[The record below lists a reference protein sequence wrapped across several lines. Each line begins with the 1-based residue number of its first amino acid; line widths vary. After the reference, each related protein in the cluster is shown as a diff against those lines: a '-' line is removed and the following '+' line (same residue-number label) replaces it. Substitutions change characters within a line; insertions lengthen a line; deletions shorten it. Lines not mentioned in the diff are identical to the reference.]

1 MSVEI
6 IAEHVNPLLGRK
18 DAKLIVH
25 HEGTGTPD
33 RLAIRKIASDHFK
46 TQQDKVYVR
55 SVRTRTG
62 GSSAVCQVEVYGDSK
77 LADKIVPAYIKN
89 RNLPKDQRVSK
100 KKGAEEEKP
109 ALQPQ
114 SQRLRKRKLSQLN
127 QPRLRQRSLNRRL
140 PRNQSRP
147 QPRPRL
153 PRNPKGSLLPSR
165 NQNRPLSLLR
175 SPTPNRK
182 PRTVSSQKAISGNP
196 PLSALISNQSP
207 PFLEHDLPR

>member
-1 MSVEI
+1 LSVEI

-25 HEGTGTPD
+25 HEGSGTPD

-62 GSSAVCQVEVYGDSK
+62 GSSAICQVEVYGDSK

-89 RNLPKDQRVSK
+89 RNLPKGQRVSR

-109 ALQPQ
+109 APAA
-114 SQRLRKRKLSQLN
+114 
-127 QPRLRQRSLNRRL
+127 
-140 PRNQSRP
+140 
-147 QPRPRL
+147 
-153 PRNPKGSLLPSR
+153 PKPAASEKKAEPAKPAPAKESKPGPAKESKPA
-165 NQNRPLSLLR
+165 PAETKTPAKPEAKPAAK
-175 SPTPNRK
+175 PTAKTDTK
-182 PRTVSSQKAISGNP
+182 PKA
-196 PLSALISNQSP
+196 
-207 PFLEHDLPR
+207 

>member
-100 KKGAEEEKP
+100 KKGADEEKP
-109 ALQPQ
+109 AAA
-114 SQRLRKRKLSQLN
+114 S
-127 QPRLRQRSLNRRL
+127 
-140 PRNQSRP
+140 
-147 QPRPRL
+147 
-153 PRNPKGSLLPSR
+153 PKPAAPEKKAEPAKPAAAPAPSKE
-165 NQNRPLSLLR
+165 S
-175 SPTPNRK
+175 K
-182 PRTVSSQKAISGNP
+182 PAPAKESKPAPAKESKAAQAETKAPAKPEGKP
-196 PLSALISNQSP
+196 PAKAP
-207 PFLEHDLPR
+207 AKPDAKPKA

>member
-25 HEGTGTPD
+25 HEGSGTPD

-55 SVRTRTG
+55 GVRTRTG
-62 GSSAVCQVEVYGDSK
+62 GSSAICQVEVYGDSK

-89 RNLPKDQRVSK
+89 RNLPKGQRVSR

-109 ALQPQ
+109 APAET
-114 SQRLRKRKLSQLN
+114 K
-127 QPRLRQRSLNRRL
+127 
-140 PRNQSRP
+140 
-147 QPRPRL
+147 
-153 PRNPKGSLLPSR
+153 
-165 NQNRPLSLLR
+165 
-175 SPTPNRK
+175 TPAK
-182 PRTVSSQKAISGNP
+182 PEAKPAAKPPAKPDAKQKT
-196 PLSALISNQSP
+196 
-207 PFLEHDLPR
+207 

>member
-25 HEGTGTPD
+25 HEGSGTPD

-62 GSSAVCQVEVYGDSK
+62 GSSAICQVEVYGDSK

-89 RNLPKDQRVSK
+89 RNLPKGQRVSK
-100 KKGAEEEKP
+100 KKGAEEAKP
-109 ALQPQ
+109 AP
-114 SQRLRKRKLSQLN
+114 
-127 QPRLRQRSLNRRL
+127 PA
-140 PRNQSRP
+140 
-147 QPRPRL
+147 
-153 PRNPKGSLLPSR
+153 PKPVASEKKAEPAKPAPAKESKPAPAKESKPAPAETKTPAKPEAKPATKPSA
-165 NQNRPLSLLR
+165 
-175 SPTPNRK
+175 K
-182 PRTVSSQKAISGNP
+182 PDTKPKA
-196 PLSALISNQSP
+196 
-207 PFLEHDLPR
+207 